1 MSSRRRVP
9 ALRRA
14 SGCKP
19 RLCARRMHY
28 DFDESSTTTSQL
40 PHPPFSPAAGG
51 VLPKEEEHMSLVE
64 KVKPISAVTRDFPPA
79 RR

>member
-1 MSSRRRVP
+1 
-9 ALRRA
+9 
-14 SGCKP
+14 
-19 RLCARRMHY
+19 MHY